1 MSVTW
6 ASGLELGSSLPLWM
20 SNSARLCQNLHASNR
35 LRQFS
40 IQHWTRGSF
49 NTSPGDPYRKIFF
62 FLALF
67 ITAVYMQHGKTNS
80 LSVLEQIASRS
91 LTLPASSDTHP
102 SGVTS
107 TCLCIC
113 IVASCNCCGCTLSY
127 FVQEQVRTVKKNPG
141 KQALNEL
148 FYATACQK
156 VTDLFHD
163 QICFSILFIETN
175 AREQTTP
182 MRFASSE
189 VGIRVKNN
197 KSCLL
202 KNEQA
207 SFSMCLDLSKG
218 VFRSSFHPFFFPLLE
233 FYD

>member
-80 LSVLEQIASRS
+80 LSVFEQIASRS

-113 IVASCNCCGCTLSY
+113 IVASCNYCGCTLSY

-148 FYATACQK
+148 FCTRANDSDE
-156 VTDLFHD
+156 V
-163 QICFSILFIETN
+163 CFF
-175 AREQTTP
+175 RG
-182 MRFASSE
+182 
-189 VGIRVKNN
+189 GIRVKNN

-218 VFRSSFHPFFFPLLE
+218 VFRSSFHPFFSLCCSFMINP
-233 FYD
+233 